1 MKKTS
6 VKAIEIRDEGRTV
19 ELREKQGHLKP
30 YRFTILKKAIIET
43 VGWTEAEMYDEMDR
57 WKRKEIISSII
68 F

>member
-43 VGWTEAEMYDEMDR
+43 VGWTEAEM
-57 WKRKEIISSII
+57 
-68 F
+68 